1 MEEYKNRPGKQI
13 FTASMIDYIPS
24 TLDKAL
30 TLISLT
36 TVVGVLFTF
45 SFILYCLCACLLYSW
60 LRNPDGKRQTVSTFI
75 LASVIIIC
83 ASMDVALNNQY
94 ARILYVDYGSL
105 PGGPLGHLAQ
115 EHASTTLHISGLSGF
130 IAGKLTL
137 GVLLWRIWV
146 VYSGTRC
153 AIPINILA
161 SILYLANVVTGI
173 LQVAF
178 IWPPRVA
185 ELPYITRTLDLVI
198 VIGLSVA
205 EASEIMMTLM
215 IITRLM
221 LIRQKHIRLMG
232 KTDISTQYL
241 GIAAMLTES
250 YALCTPWNIGY
261 LIAYILRNPPAHNFF
276 GRTGTQIGILSYFLT
291 LYRVFSG
298 RAWDRQTQTKLSTL
312 RWEHRSTQ
320 LTGDDNSDME
330 DVDNME
336 ASPPTFSSRPNI
348 QVWLSIGVWK

>member
-1 MEEYKNRPGKQI
+1 MNNY
-13 FTASMIDYIPS
+13 TPS
-24 TLDKAL
+24 TLDKAI

-36 TVVGVLFTF
+36 TIVGVLFTF

-137 GVLLWRIWV
+137 GVLVSFNVFYLLTTSQIFQLWRIWV

-161 SILYLANVVTGI
+161 SILYLANVG
-173 LQVAF
+173 
-178 IWPPRVA
+178 
-185 ELPYITRTLDLVI
+185 EL
-198 VIGLSVA
+198 
-205 EASEIMMTLM
+205 
-215 IITRLM
+215 
-221 LIRQKHIRLMG
+221 
-232 KTDISTQYL
+232 
-241 GIAAMLTES
+241 
-250 YALCTPWNIGY
+250 
-261 LIAYILRNPPAHNFF
+261 
-276 GRTGTQIGILSYFLT
+276 
-291 LYRVFSG
+291 
-298 RAWDRQTQTKLSTL
+298 
-312 RWEHRSTQ
+312 
-320 LTGDDNSDME
+320 
-330 DVDNME
+330 
-336 ASPPTFSSRPNI
+336 
-348 QVWLSIGVWK
+348 